1 MKLVA
6 RWGVVV
12 VVSAAG
18 FALTWWICEG
28 VIGVDEGAAL
38 GIAGAVLAVLLAV
51 AAWWAPRDATDVD
64 RTVGDIAQ
72 GQKETPA
79 ATAATEVPRP
89 APSQVRQLLLS
100 AVQVAATLTGEEK
113 ALAQAQIISAAVVAA
128 PERVEQLIADAE
140 TAARSV
146 RDSSERSK
154 ALGWVALGMAV
165 ADPARGEALARSI
178 GRKSDRSAALR
189 QVATAVAF
197 DDPVRGEAIAR
208 SIEDTSQRPSALAGV
223 AAAVAV
229 ADPERGEAIARSI
242 EDTLARSGALA
253 QVAVEVAV
261 ADPERARWLIANAET
276 AARSVRDAR
285 RRSSALAGVA
295 AAVAVTDP
303 VRGEAIARSIENML
317 WIGNTS
323 YGSLSRSAALLGV
336 AAAVA
341 VADPERGEAIAR
353 SIEDASYR
361 AVALARVARLLAK
374 QMN

>member
-1 MKLVA
+1 LADYDHSGVMKLVA

-208 SIEDTSQRPSALAGV
+208 SIEDT
-223 AAAVAV
+223 
-229 ADPERGEAIARSI
+229 
-242 EDTLARSGALA
+242 LARSGALA